1 MLTPYSAYVSQANW
15 SLLIEHTGS
24 QLFDIAAMIHGF
36 LLCKKLF
43 GDTIGLDTVHVEG
56 TLLLVQGVETKTS
69 ALIDISA

>member
-1 MLTPYSAYVSQANW
+1 
-15 SLLIEHTGS
+15 
-24 QLFDIAAMIHGF
+24 MIHGF

-43 GDTIGLDTVHVEG
+43 GDTIGLDAVHVEG